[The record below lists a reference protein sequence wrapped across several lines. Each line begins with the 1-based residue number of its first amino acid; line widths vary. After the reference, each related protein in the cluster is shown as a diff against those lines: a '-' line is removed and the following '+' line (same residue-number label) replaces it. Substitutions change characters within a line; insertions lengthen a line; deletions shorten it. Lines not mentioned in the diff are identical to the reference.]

1 MATHSSILA
10 WKIPW
15 TEEPCRLQSMVWQ
28 RVGHDRA
35 TSLSLSF
42 FEQFIVEH
50 QGNSFYSVWF
60 NTQKCSL
67 ENILSQIMR
76 MKVILCQ
83 WVSFRCSTIFAYVFQ
98 LISRGWSFFK
108 RALFGWP
115 SYKCFFFFIVVI
127 VWIFSLF
134 KKFYLFFNWRII
146 PSQNFVV
153 FCQTS
158 LTSFQLS
165 GLFQGSLFKQIPG
178 WPCFLCGDRKGLS
191 EQLSQAEAWKITR
204 SWPS

>member
-1 MATHSSILA
+1 MLPTLSFNRQTCNHFLWMWIHMHIRIILEFFEKYKCPGD
-10 WKIPW
+10 W
-15 TEEPCRLQSMVWQ
+15 VFF
-28 RVGHDRA
+28 
-35 TSLSLSF
+35 LSF
-42 FEQFIVEH
+42 FFLLLSSLFYFFYFI
-50 QGNSFYSVWF
+50 F
-60 NTQKCSL
+60 
-67 ENILSQIMR
+67 R
-76 MKVILCQ
+76 AP
-83 WVSFRCSTIFAYVFQ
+83 VSFSFCFP
-98 LISRGWSFFK
+98 IS
-108 RALFGWP
+108 P
-115 SYKCFFFFIVVI
+115 SLFFFFIVVI

-178 WPCFLCGDRKGLS
+178 WPCFLCGDRKELS

-204 SWPS
+204 NWPS